1 MVLVEEKT
9 RKRVGS
15 SNEISFDLHLI
26 SFSSGD
32 CLLSEPWDLG
42 KGMLAVDSVC
52 AEMTPK
58 FQMGTWYKPTI
69 EKETE

>member
-1 MVLVEEKT
+1 M
-9 RKRVGS
+9 GS

-26 SFSSGD
+26 SLSSGD
-32 CLLSEPWDLG
+32 CPLSEPWDLG
-42 KGMLAVDSVC
+42 KGMLPADSVC

-58 FQMGTWYKPTI
+58 FQMGTWYKPTT